1 MDGMSKLLMFPS
13 RKNPYIVKELRACE
27 EVERDEDGK
36 WILDDL
42 HRQYTLLLLR
52 RYFRMSIDMGRLP
65 SVLGRNEFFRARV
78 SSYKVHTF
86 EDAVIFVHDMER
98 SLEKLD
104 EMSRR
109 MIAGIVFLEYSRA
122 EVAEALGIYRTT
134 VANHYNDALDS
145 LGRILLDSKMIN
157 PAELRRAKKHRVN
170 SLGKLREFPMK
181 KPCGSE
187 TSQVVDLVET
197 DVAAALE
204 RK

>member
-1 MDGMSKLLMFPS
+1 MSKLLMFPS
-13 RKNPYIVKELRACE
+13 RPVASTIDRLQACE
-27 EVERDEDGK
+27 EVEQKDDDGN
-36 WILDDL
+36 WIVNDM

-65 SVLGRNEFFRARV
+65 SLLGRNEFFRAKV
-78 SSYKVHTF
+78 SSYKAHTF

-98 SLEKLD
+98 SLEKVD

-134 VANHYNDALDS
+134 VASHYNAALDAL
-145 LGRILLDSKMIN
+145 GKILLDAKLIN
-157 PAELRRAKKHRVN
+157 PAELQRASARKHRVN
-170 SLGKLREFPMK
+170 SMARLREFPGK

-187 TSQVVDLVET
+187 SCQGDVSVEN
-197 DVAAALE
+197 DVTAMKE